1 MYDPNADLDLFVFP
15 ELPDEA
21 VIAVNDFIEA
31 FYNRFQNHYFDQMH
45 RISERTS
52 YLLSTPI
59 GPLRWTRLPFRAL
72 TLLLGLLFQHVRACR
87 ASDVRVSDR
96 IQSRCSTSSSCAF

>member
-1 MYDPNADLDLFVFP
+1 MYDPNANLDLFVFP

-45 RISERTS
+45 RYYQRRPDTDRYTVQIA
-52 YLLSTPI
+52 L
-59 GPLRWTRLPFRAL
+59 PLGDPPF
-72 TLLLGLLFQHVRACR
+72 
-87 ASDVRVSDR
+87 
-96 IQSRCSTSSSCAF
+96 